1 MNGRRARRRVLDTA
15 ESVIQFA
22 ANAAN
27 WAPRTKILLL
37 GAFAALSVIVAV
49 PILFQ
54 ADMPPAAADSTLKCY
69 DSAGNYAP
77 CLTRASAAPSRSNGR
92 TTWTIRPPTWATT
105 ALYTTT
111 ALYQESSWTTPA
123 VDQPANSPS
132 APEARRSSKPG
143 KRLALAACG
152 RRLIPCVFSTLRRGL
167 THIASVAAIMGRAR
181 PAREHL

>member
-1 MNGRRARRRVLDTA
+1 MSGRRARRPVLDTA

-27 WAPRTKILLL
+27 SIPRSKILLL
-37 GAFAALSVIVAV
+37 GTFAALPVIVAV
-49 PILFQ
+49 PMLFQ

-69 DSAGNYAP
+69 DNAGNYQP
-77 CLTRASAAPSRSNGR
+77 CLTRASAAPSRFDGR
-92 TTWTIRPPTWATT
+92 TTWTIRPPTW
-105 ALYTTT
+105 TTT
-111 ALYQESSWTTPA
+111 ALYQEASWATTA
-123 VDQPANSPS
+123 VDQPVNSTS
-132 APEARRSSKPG
+132 APVARRSGKSG

-152 RRLIPCVFSTLRRGL
+152 RHLIPCVFSTLRRGL

>member
-1 MNGRRARRRVLDTA
+1 MSGRRARRPVSDTA

-27 WAPRTKILLL
+27 SIARGKILLL
-37 GAFAALSVIVAV
+37 GAFAALPVIVAV

-54 ADMPPAAADSTLKCY
+54 TDTPPVAADSTLKCY
-69 DSAGNYAP
+69 DRAGNYQP
-77 CLTRASAAPSRSNGR
+77 CLTQASAAPSRFNGQ
-92 TTWTIRPPTWATT
+92 TTSTIRPPTW
-105 ALYTTT
+105 TTT
-111 ALYQESSWTTPA
+111 ALYQESSWATTA
-123 VDQPANSPS
+123 VDQPANSTS
-132 APEARRSSKPG
+132 APVARRGSRSG

-167 THIASVAAIMGRAR
+167 THIASVAATMGRAR